1 MSHPHF
7 DEGQKELYGAIR
19 ARKPEDN
26 ANTANMPNMKEA
38 IIAKGL
44 KTTIQDVPI
53 PEPQP
58 DQVII
63 QVVVSGSNPKDWK
76 IPELVPDYNANSGD
90 DIAGIVHSVGSN
102 VWEFKK
108 GDRVASFHE
117 MMAPGGSFAE
127 YAVGWQHT
135 TFHLPNNL
143 SFEGRQN
150 NGM

>member
-1 MSHPHF
+1 MS
-7 DEGQKELYGAIR
+7 
-19 ARKPEDN
+19 
-26 ANTANMPNMKEA
+26 TMKESA
-38 IIAKGL
+38 VAKDL
-44 KTTIQDVPI
+44 SVTVQDVPI

-76 IPELVPDYNANSGD
+76 IPNWIPDCVPNTGD

-117 MMAPGGSFAE
+117 MMTPGGSFAE

-135 TFHLPNNL
+135 TFHLPKDL
-143 SFEGRQN
+143 SFEGKHPLPVRVVRRLY
-150 NGM
+150 